1 MTKECDEALGFTPC
15 VSLWLDAPLA
25 LKNQCTEVMPS
36 AGHATFDLAA
46 LISECD
52 ANYLRIRRL
61 LPNLES
67 CHEWQ
72 LVLLVG
78 DQEFGVAC
86 TVEARDRYTCLLRI
100 AQPSFFPQSDF
111 CQFGAPNLLVRIY
124 LDTNSAEVVEM
135 QRERAFRPW
144 TKPQSRSGQAAFEKL
159 HVNRF
164 LGEYLNFCMRHGA
177 LAEKS
182 ISLE

>member
-1 MTKECDEALGFTPC
+1 
-15 VSLWLDAPLA
+15 
-25 LKNQCTEVMPS
+25 MPS
-36 AGHATFDLAA
+36 AGHAKFDLAA
-46 LISECD
+46 LITECD

-61 LPNLES
+61 FPDLES
-67 CHEWQ
+67 CSEWH
-72 LVLLVG
+72 LVLPVG
-78 DQEFGVAC
+78 DQEFSVAC
-86 TVEARDRYTCLLRI
+86 TVEARERYTCLLRI
-100 AQPSFFPQSDF
+100 VQPSFFPKSDF

-144 TKPQSRSGQAAFEKL
+144 TKQQSRSGQAAFEKL

-177 LAEKS
+177 LAEKP